1 MDAGH
6 GCLVVRV
13 RSLCGRKAARLL
25 LRNLCEPWWVRMAAS
40 TCETIGHI
48 LRMGVE
54 CVTAGADRRGLAAAG
69 RKSATE
75 RTSRQLGQY
84 FNIDIETGQIFNI
97 GIEYS
102 IFNLSIEFD

>member
-1 MDAGH
+1 
-6 GCLVVRV
+6 
-13 RSLCGRKAARLL
+13 
-25 LRNLCEPWWVRMAAS
+25 MAAS
-40 TCETIGHI
+40 TCKTIGHI
-48 LRMGVE
+48 LRKGVE

-102 IFNLSIEFD
+102 ILVLNLIETLLNSIQLYAPQNTSCDQ

>member
-1 MDAGH
+1 
-6 GCLVVRV
+6 
-13 RSLCGRKAARLL
+13 
-25 LRNLCEPWWVRMAAS
+25 MA
-40 TCETIGHI
+40 
-48 LRMGVE
+48 MGVE

-97 GIEYS
+97 GIEDS
-102 IFNLSIEFD
+102 ILVLNLIENVLNSIQLYAPQNTSCDQ

>member
-1 MDAGH
+1 
-6 GCLVVRV
+6 
-13 RSLCGRKAARLL
+13 
-25 LRNLCEPWWVRMAAS
+25 MA
-40 TCETIGHI
+40 
-48 LRMGVE
+48 MGVE

-102 IFNLSIEFD
+102 IFNIGIEFD